1 VPEFARDWKFSNS
14 LSLGI
19 SIASAQ
25 VLMTDLMNLG
35 FLLLTFGLAIGFVL
49 ACERLK

>member
-1 VPEFARDWKFSNS
+1 LIA
-14 LSLGI
+14 LGAI
-19 SIASAQ
+19 P
-25 VLMTDLMNLG
+25 MTDLMNFG